1 MKANTNTRTRATR
14 VAAAVDHLLAG
25 QQRQKVVLELKGR
38 SAEQWAEL
46 VSKGAA
52 VGLSADAVAGLLIH
66 LTFAALVAEL
76 EDRAKTRTKTTATG
90 NSETKALAK
99 AHAAVADR

>member
-46 VSKGAA
+46 VAKGAA

-66 LTFAALVAEL
+66 LTFAALAAEL
-76 EDRAKTRTKTTATG
+76 EGRPKTKAKATATA
-90 NSETKALAK
+90 TATA
-99 AHAAVADR
+99 R